1 MYKAKSQ
8 TDDQFIITCLRNH
21 FVFYNL
27 SEAELNNVR
36 DYMWWTEIPIGAPVF
51 RQGDQGTCFFIL
63 ASGVVDVSVDTNL
76 IKSLKAGEG
85 FGELALLYDID
96 RPSSDEARE
105 DLGMWVIDKASFR
118 ESVE

>member
-36 DYMWWTEIPIGAPVF
+36 DYMWWTEIPIGLLSCGWVTKALAFSSWLQEVLVF
-51 RQGDQGTCFFIL
+51 QSTQI
-63 ASGVVDVSVDTNL
+63 
-76 IKSLKAGEG
+76 
-85 FGELALLYDID
+85 
-96 RPSSDEARE
+96 
-105 DLGMWVIDKASFR
+105 
-118 ESVE
+118 